1 MSLSF
6 AQSKYGKVFVHHVAK
21 RGHDKTNS
29 PSLKVLLSEKKTN
42 KLPLKTKF
50 WKGWRASCILCHHF
64 AVELRGVCR
73 FSFFPCFFSYLC
85 VFLSYILVSLS
96 LSFFFPFLFLILF
109 FFNSSLPSLFLSS
122 VNYFVTFSYF
132 IRMHSYTDQVL
143 LIK

>member
-50 WKGWRASCILCHHF
+50 WKGWRASCILCHHL

-96 LSFFFPFLFLILF
+96 LSFFFPFFFLILF
-109 FFNSSLPSLFLSS
+109 FFDSSLPSLFLSS

-132 IRMHSYTDQVL
+132 IQMHSYTDQVL

>member
-50 WKGWRASCILCHHF
+50 
-64 AVELRGVCR
+64 
-73 FSFFPCFFSYLC
+73 
-85 VFLSYILVSLS
+85 
-96 LSFFFPFLFLILF
+96 
-109 FFNSSLPSLFLSS
+109 
-122 VNYFVTFSYF
+122 
-132 IRMHSYTDQVL
+132 
-143 LIK
+143 

>member
-29 PSLKVLLSEKKTN
+29 PSLKVLLSEKKPN
-42 KLPLKTKF
+42 QLPLKTEF
-50 WKGWRASCILCHHF
+50 CKGWRASCILCHHF
-64 AVELRGVCR
+64 AVEWRGVCR
-73 FSFFPCFFSYLC
+73 FFFFLCFFSYLG

-96 LSFFFPFLFLILF
+96 LSFFPFLFLIF
-109 FFNSSLPSLFLSS
+109 FFFDSSLPSLFLSS

-132 IRMHSYTDQVL
+132 IRMHSYTDHVL